1 MYQGSAPVYD
11 HGRELD
17 QQDERVDKQEEE
29 GHGLVGYF
37 VGVIDVYL
45 EGQQDND
52 PHNVDEKHAT
62 HN

>member
-1 MYQGSAPVYD
+1 MCMTMAENWTSKMTMYI
-11 HGRELD
+11 
-17 QQDERVDKQEEE
+17 VDKQEEE
-29 GHGLVGYF
+29 GQGLVGYF

-52 PHNVDEKHAT
+52 THNVDEKDAT

>member
-1 MYQGSAPVYD
+1 MYD

-17 QQDERVDKQEEE
+17 QQDECVDNKEKE
-29 GHGLVGYF
+29 GQGLVGYF

-52 PHNVDEKHAT
+52 PHHVDEKHAT